1 VDVEADSAGF
11 WQTRMRQQNREEKI
25 KQASVE
31 ALKRPEMKSSS
42 VASLPI
48 N

>member
-1 VDVEADSAGF
+1 LADTDAATEPGK
-11 WQTRMRQQNREEKI
+11 KI

>member
-1 VDVEADSAGF
+1 ML
-11 WQTRMRQQNREEKI
+11 RLIQQAFGRHGCGNRSREEKI